1 MDPSEP
7 ITTGRDLALR
17 MNASFPGEDWIALIC
32 QRSGQERDFVEWHLQ
47 EDLPPPEPILLAAG
61 ELLAA
66 AERSQNDGATHP

>member
-1 MDPSEP
+1 MDPSEA

-17 MNASFPGEDWIALIC
+17 MNAAFPGEDWIALLC

-61 ELLAA
+61 ELLADA
-66 AERSQNDGATHP
+66 GQAQADGATKP

>member
-17 MNASFPGEDWIALIC
+17 MNAAFPGEDWIALLC
-32 QRSGQERDFVEWHLQ
+32 QHSGKERDFVEWHLQ

-61 ELLAA
+61 ELLVN
-66 AERSQNDGATHP
+66 AEQARTDGATKP